1 MPLINIHKQKNN
13 DFSNRLLTDR
23 YAKLNYLNSL
33 SPLNK
38 KTKNKTKSTY
48 ELFYHKNINKNFSS
62 SKKEKDRKD
71 KEKLEYIF
79 KKPEEKMKHKF
90 VWPKITHH
98 KLPFSKREKISEE
111 ERNKKIREQKP
122 NRIYHTYYMIKW
134 LRSKYSDS
142 LIEKSVF
149 SMLPDNGKPVV
160 PDDESEEEK
169 RHRLL
174 MEYVDSLYKRVPER
188 EKYVN
193 INPKYFFDQK
203 TFEKILKFKEIF
215 LEFDEDQ
222 SRKMEIDEMV
232 EMFNQNH
239 IEATLEDLRNL
250 FFKDKRVKKEDIM
263 KLYLDFYQFMNFA
276 LTKDQDFRNFMREI
290 KEKRKKKEKKN
301 NTIRSPKEK
310 NEEDDDVDERY
321 LPMNF
326 NLMFDYFLMKGK
338 ERASVDEIEKGMNE
352 MDRILNAHK
361 KAEEEARNSITEE
374 KMKQKNL
381 KRKNSVSLFNFFEFT
396 NKNNSNEDI
405 KKINLDYDE
414 QLKNLNFINLIDNF
428 KILFHINDSPKK
440 SMSDS
445 FIELIENHKQTS
457 GIKVKKIKENNN
469 IKINPFNESEDNDE
483 VTKNENMKKN
493 LSGSDSLNGK
503 AFEKIINYNINR
515 KIIKNLNLN
524 NYKKYHDVNMALTE
538 TKKEVNSFFK
548 TQKLKLNSNKN
559 KYKLKINDNSII
571 NLNSDSK
578 INSIFTNKLKG
589 KSNKINPN
597 TLYKY
602 DKTKNYISKKYF
614 NSVKMH
620 YGLDAKDI
628 NNFNSNKDIKNDHKR
643 ENNSINPYLSKGV
656 NKDKNVN
663 KMDFVPLSLLKEK
676 RIRKIYLD

>member
-1 MPLINIHKQKNN
+1 MKKKIPSITSYKSKNYN
-13 DFSNRLLTDR
+13 SSNRSLTYR
-23 YAKLNYLNSL
+23 LPKLAYLNSF
-33 SPLNK
+33 SSFNNN
-38 KTKNKTKSTY
+38 TKNKTQSSN
-48 ELFYHKNINKNFSS
+48 ELTFTKNNNKNSS
-62 SKKEKDRKD
+62 FSKKIKIDKD
-71 KEKLEYIF
+71 KLNYIF
-79 KKPEEKMKHKF
+79 KKPEEKVKHKF
-90 VWPKITHH
+90 VWPKITHP

-111 ERNKKIREQKP
+111 ERNKKIREQKH
-122 NRIYHTYYMIKW
+122 NRIYHNYYMIKW
-134 LRSKYSDS
+134 LRNKYSDS

-188 EKYVN
+188 EKNVN

-239 IEATLEDLRNL
+239 IEATLEDLKNL
-250 FFKDKRVKKEDIM
+250 FFKGKRVKKEDIM

-290 KEKRKKKEKKN
+290 KEKRKKKEKKTGSMDN
-301 NTIRSPKEK
+301 LQEK
-310 NEEDDDVDERY
+310 NEDDDNDDEGY

-338 ERASVDEIEKGMNE
+338 ERASVDEIEKGMEE
-352 MDRILNAHK
+352 MDRIVNSNK
-361 KAEEEARNSITEE
+361 NFEDEGRNSTTDDKGKIYRE
-374 KMKQKNL
+374 K
-381 KRKNSVSLFNFFEFT
+381 KNSFNLQNFMEFS
-396 NKNNSNEDI
+396 NKNKDNEDI
-405 KKINLDYDE
+405 NKINLDYEE

-428 KILFHINDSPKK
+428 KTLFHISDSPKK

-445 FIELIENHKQTS
+445 FIELEENHKQNS
-457 GIKVKKIKENNN
+457 GIKIKKIKEDNDIKTN
-469 IKINPFNESEDNDE
+469 IFNENDDINE
-483 VTKNENMKKN
+483 ESKNKDMKKN
-493 LSGSDSLNGK
+493 SLKSENLK
-503 AFEKIINYNINR
+503 TFEKLINYDINR

-524 NYKKYHDVNMALTE
+524 NYKKYHDVNLALTE
-538 TKKEVNSFFK
+538 TKREVNSFIK
-548 TQKLKLNSNKN
+548 SQKLKGNSDKNNKF
-559 KYKLKINDNSII
+559 KFNDNSII
-571 NLNSDSK
+571 S
-578 INSIFTNKLKG
+578 INSNSKNNYILMTKMKEKAL
-589 KSNKINPN
+589 KINPN

-602 DKTKNYISKKYF
+602 DKTKNYLSKKYST
-614 NSVKMH
+614 SVKMN
-620 YGLDAKDI
+620 YRLDSKNLNNYNGNNNQDI
-628 NNFNSNKDIKNDHKR
+628 NNNHKR
-643 ENNSINPYLSKGV
+643 EINSINSYKAKGV
-656 NKDKNVN
+656 KKDKNTD